1 MFVCYLGTG
10 LLKSHN
16 SYIRHVL
23 NGARNHVVKKKK
35 KFLNTLTNKQEEPSP
50 MKQNQQ
56 LSFGNKGQ
64 HFVQEFCESY
74 KYM

>member
-16 SYIRHVL
+16 SYIRHIL
-23 NGARNHVVKKKK
+23 KGARNDMVKKK
-35 KFLNTLTNKQEEPSP
+35 KFLNTLTNKQEEPSLII
-50 MKQNQQ
+50 QNQQ
-56 LSFGNKGQ
+56 LRFGNKGQ